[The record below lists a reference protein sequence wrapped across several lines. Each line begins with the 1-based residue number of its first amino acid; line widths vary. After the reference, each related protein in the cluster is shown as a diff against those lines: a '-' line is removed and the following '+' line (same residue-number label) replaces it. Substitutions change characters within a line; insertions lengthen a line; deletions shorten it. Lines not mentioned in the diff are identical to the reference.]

1 MEDPG
6 LEALKEGGLCAET
19 ASSYQQHRHS
29 RSAISTC
36 ASVPEMS
43 PRLSDHIPTTNRNK
57 MLHKR
62 YSLNLPDQLPEHRII
77 TTAEKTERT
86 ISKSVADLAWEIAV
100 LEEEVVRKELHLLSL
115 YRAAFDQY
123 LGVSPRASAQVDQ
136 ELQRQ
141 RSSRTADEGTLR
153 LRNIKESA
161 AYNLPT
167 LSDSKRHTLELSRS
181 SSGRSS
187 LANFLSASITEY
199 VPKISCKLS
208 EDILRCISAVYCKLA
223 SRPLKESNSET
234 LSTPSLSCASSSFS
248 LKYPVDSWSPRCHY
262 NADTTSET
270 YGSFDGSNGQYTG
283 MIIFPR
289 IHIDEDKFEYASKM
303 LDTIR

>member
-43 PRLSDHIPTTNRNK
+43 PRFSDHIPTTNRNK

-77 TTAEKTERT
+77 TTAERTERT

-167 LSDSKRHTLELSRS
+167 LSDSKR
-181 SSGRSS
+181 
-187 LANFLSASITEY
+187 
-199 VPKISCKLS
+199 V
-208 EDILRCISAVYCKLA
+208 
-223 SRPLKESNSET
+223 
-234 LSTPSLSCASSSFS
+234 
-248 LKYPVDSWSPRCHY
+248 
-262 NADTTSET
+262 
-270 YGSFDGSNGQYTG
+270 
-283 MIIFPR
+283 
-289 IHIDEDKFEYASKM
+289 
-303 LDTIR
+303 